1 MSYAVAGYF
10 VEKIGR
16 RARSSFTWPPI
27 CADAFRR
34 PEGFCNALKMML
46 RIAVYACCR
55 AVAVLPF
62 FIHMNKHTATLM
74 MTTLALACA
83 QAFADEP
90 AFEQPKAADYVPSG
104 SRCCR

>member
-46 RIAVYACCR
+46 ESLFMP
-55 AVAVLPF
+55 VAEPTPYCLF
-62 FIHMNKHTATLM
+62 LFI
-74 MTTLALACA
+74 
-83 QAFADEP
+83 
-90 AFEQPKAADYVPSG
+90 
-104 SRCCR
+104 